1 MDQEKALKTLWG
13 RALHNM
19 QQSHRHNLANPLPQK
34 QCLIC
39 GGQGRRQETALEE
52 HIFCSGKCQGT
63 LWKMDHCFSLGMK
76 RGLVAVK
83 EKRRFP
89 RIIVPMIGIKDL
101 PDELIWEL
109 FTWAYRFRLLSVEEF
124 NELLEMRTVSPQ
136 FLRVIDGQVI
146 PGIQFLCG
154 QILRVITPG
163 VLLRFTGLETML
175 FGKAPKNDAPFPQ
188 LTYSLLPNL
197 VHLKKLV
204 ISNDRSYSDLL
215 SADALGH
222 LKRLETL
229 ELVRVLELD
238 EEEVAELVTVRELT
252 LSSCAL
258 TEKSF
263 ETLPLLERLVLEGHG
278 ENMKSLNRCKAL
290 RELSIGKSFRMTDAS
305 IDQLINLTSLSLPG
319 DSHRR
324 TIGDATL
331 RNLPQLR
338 ILDISDNLLITDAG
352 VSQLVNLE
360 RLVMRGNSSVTTD
373 AVMQLTQ
380 LVSLDMSQQMEMFPL
395 EVHLLTNLTELFAWN
410 VHFGGNGVLLPAS
423 LTTLELSHNSLH
435 EGYLSTLP
443 NLTSL
448 YVGTCK
454 HLLDR
459 DLQQLTQ
466 LRVLDLSH
474 NKRITD
480 EGLEGLLNLTE
491 LILHH
496 SWQITYASVRKL
508 AKLEHLLSL
517 HSNLEDK
524 DVAELRGRGVLVF
537 DHLSVK
543 GLDPFPPHF
552 RDASEVELQ

>member
-1 MDQEKALKTLWG
+1 
-13 RALHNM
+13 
-19 QQSHRHNLANPLPQK
+19 
-34 QCLIC
+34 
-39 GGQGRRQETALEE
+39 
-52 HIFCSGKCQGT
+52 
-63 LWKMDHCFSLGMK
+63 
-76 RGLVAVK
+76 
-83 EKRRFP
+83 
-89 RIIVPMIGIKDL
+89 
-101 PDELIWEL
+101 
-109 FTWAYRFRLLSVEEF
+109 
-124 NELLEMRTVSPQ
+124 
-136 FLRVIDGQVI
+136 
-146 PGIQFLCG
+146 
-154 QILRVITPG
+154 
-163 VLLRFTGLETML
+163 
-175 FGKAPKNDAPFPQ
+175 
-188 LTYSLLPNL
+188 
-197 VHLKKLV
+197 
-204 ISNDRSYSDLL
+204 
-215 SADALGH
+215 
-222 LKRLETL
+222 
-229 ELVRVLELD
+229 
-238 EEEVAELVTVRELT
+238 
-252 LSSCAL
+252 
-258 TEKSF
+258 
-263 ETLPLLERLVLEGHG
+263 
-278 ENMKSLNRCKAL
+278 
-290 RELSIGKSFRMTDAS
+290 
-305 IDQLINLTSLSLPG
+305 
-319 DSHRR
+319 
-324 TIGDATL
+324 
-331 RNLPQLR
+331 
-338 ILDISDNLLITDAG
+338 
-352 VSQLVNLE
+352 
-360 RLVMRGNSSVTTD
+360 
-373 AVMQLTQ
+373 
-380 LVSLDMSQQMEMFPL
+380 MSQQMEMFPL